1 MDKNKGRRRS
11 IKQVCAFALAK
22 NIGWSGKNRL
32 TRQSIVR
39 DGKEEGTEAW
49 MSGEK
54 AFQPEK
60 RIKVQGGNMSGVFE
74 DEHGG

>member
-1 MDKNKGRRRS
+1 MRLL
-11 IKQVCAFALAK
+11 I

-39 DGKEEGTEAW
+39 DGKEERELTMW

>member
-1 MDKNKGRRRS
+1 MRLL
-11 IKQVCAFALAK
+11 I

-32 TRQSIVR
+32 TRQYIVR
-39 DGKEEGTEAW
+39 DGKEVRELAMW